1 MNILCSL
8 AVITLAALVHA
19 SFQLSV
25 SVLTLLSSHALGEKK
40 THSKLLHLTT
50 SFLAG
55 SGLMTIL
62 LLSSISLVFVTIFSK
77 GIPVILW
84 TIVFGLLI
92 GTALAIW
99 LFYYRHEKGTTLW
112 IPRSIAN
119 YLTIRI
125 KSTKLGAEAFGLGL
139 SSVVGEILF
148 IIAPLIVSALA
159 IIQLP
164 TAWQLVGVVLYTV
177 ISMLSLIIVWVS
189 IGSGH
194 SISQIQRWREANK
207 NFLQFAAGA
216 GLSVLAIFIYVNE
229 FLATVVGKI

>member
-25 SVLTLLSSHALGEKK
+25 SVLTLLSSHALGAKK
-40 THSKLLHLTT
+40 SQSKLLHLTT

-62 LLSSISLVFVTIFSK
+62 LLSSISLVLITIFK
-77 GIPVILW
+77 EGIPPILW
-84 TIVFGLLI
+84 AIVFGLLI
-92 GTALAIW
+92 GTAFAIW

-112 IPRSIAN
+112 IPRNIAS
-119 YLTIRI
+119 YLTSRI

-139 SSVVGEILF
+139 SSIVGEILF
-148 IIAPLIVSALA
+148 IIAPLVVSALA

-164 TAWQLVGVVLYTV
+164 TAWQLIGIILYTI
-177 ISMLSLIIVWVS
+177 ISMLSLIIVWVL

-194 SISQIQRWREANK
+194 SVSQIQRWRESNK